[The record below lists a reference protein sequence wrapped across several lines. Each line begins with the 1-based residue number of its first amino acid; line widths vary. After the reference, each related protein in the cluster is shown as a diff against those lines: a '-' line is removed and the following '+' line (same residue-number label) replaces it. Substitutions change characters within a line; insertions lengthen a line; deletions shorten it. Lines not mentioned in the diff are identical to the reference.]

1 MLFGGVVTKI
11 SGKMSKRSKALQ
23 RLLSR
28 PNDFRWD
35 ELESVMT
42 GLGYEL
48 KTSGGSSRKFARL
61 GMAFFIHE
69 PHPQK
74 ILKPYQVRGV
84 LEFLRRQGDIE

>member
-1 MLFGGVVTKI
+1 
-11 SGKMSKRSKALQ
+11 MSKRSKALQ
-23 RLLSR
+23 RLLSK
-28 PNDFRWD
+28 PNDLTWD

-48 KTSGGSSRKFARL
+48 KTSGGSSRKFARS